1 MKKIIHYYRR
11 EVYGQPLEY
20 IRDAGD
26 AKIIHQLTGKK
37 TINGV
42 TRELIRDLSGGRI
55 EFEQCFA
62 P

>member
-1 MKKIIHYYRR
+1 MKKIIKYYTR
-11 EVYGQPLEY
+11 EVYGQKLEY
-20 IRDAGD
+20 VLDAGD

-42 TRELIRDLSGGRI
+42 ARELLRDLSGGMI

>member
-1 MKKIIHYYRR
+1 MKKIIKFYVR
-11 EVYGQPLEY
+11 EVYGVKHEY
-20 IRDAGD
+20 VLNAQD
-26 AKIIHQLTGKK
+26 AKIIAQLTGKK

-42 TRELIRDLSGGRI
+42 ARELLRDLSGGMI